1 MRLTALLRLNRAL
14 HSKKEEMCHMQ
25 LNDKTPIVAIA
36 TAAGR
41 GAIGVVRLSVPAHHA
56 EVVLSTL
63 FPGVLLEPRH
73 AHLLDVTDVKG
84 ALLDRAIVLYFP
96 APASYTGETVLEI
109 QAHGGPM
116 LLRLILRSVLEKLAF
131 IGIRIA
137 EPGEFTKR
145 AFLNGRIDLAQAEAV
160 SGLIDAVSEASAQA
174 AARSLSGDFS
184 RRIHAVGSLL
194 DEARAL
200 TEAQLDFPEE
210 ELDDLMADE
219 IIQRM
224 ATAASR
230 IDELLKTARKGAV
243 LAEGLTVALVGA
255 PNVGKSSLLNALAG
269 EEVAI
274 VTDIAGTT
282 RDRIEHWTA
291 FNGVP
296 LRIVDTAGLRDTTDV
311 VESKGIE
318 RSLQAL
324 KEADIVLALS
334 DASGCVADDGDALK
348 RVEETVRCGTPV
360 LHIANKCDLASESAL
375 NELHTKGAI
384 AISAKTGE
392 GLEELKM
399 RVLDLS
405 DMAGG
410 TEEVFLAHER
420 HLECL
425 RNAGIHIRKALEIA
439 GSGFGMM
446 ELLAEEL
453 RLAGRS
459 LGEILGETDAE
470 GLLDIIFSR
479 FCIGK

>member
-1 MRLTALLRLNRAL
+1 
-14 HSKKEEMCHMQ
+14 MQ
-25 LNDKTPIVAIA
+25 LNDKTPIAAIA

-41 GAIGVVRLSVPAHHA
+41 GAIGVVRLSAPAH
-56 EVVLSTL
+56 LSDALLSAL
-63 FPGVLLEPRH
+63 FPGITLEPRH
-73 AHLLDVTDVKG
+73 AHLLDVTDAKG
-84 ALLDRAIVLYFP
+84 VLLDRSIVLYFP

-131 IGIRIA
+131 MGIRIA

-184 RRIHAVGSLL
+184 MRIHEVGALL

-210 ELDDLMADE
+210 ELDDLLAEE
-219 IIQRM
+219 ITQRM
-224 ATAASR
+224 DAAAKR
-230 IDELLKTARKGAV
+230 IERLLKTARKGAV
-243 LAEGLTVALVGA
+243 LADGLTVALVGA

-269 EEVAI
+269 EEIAI

-291 FNGVP
+291 FNGIP
-296 LRIVDTAGLRDTTDV
+296 LRIVDTAGLRVTTDV

-318 RSLQAL
+318 RSLKAL

-334 DASGCVADDGDALK
+334 DASGRVEDDGDALR
-348 RVEETVRCGTPV
+348 RVEETVRSGTPV
-360 LHIANKCDLASESAL
+360 LHIANKSDVASESAL
-375 NELHTKGAI
+375 EALLAEGALPV
-384 AISAKTGE
+384 SAKTGA
-392 GLEELKM
+392 GLEELKA
-399 RVLDLS
+399 RVLELS

-410 TEEVFLAHER
+410 TEEVFLARER

-425 RNAGIHIRKALEIA
+425 RQAGLHISIALEIA
-439 GSGFGMM
+439 ESGFGMM

-453 RLAGRS
+453 RLAGRA

>member
-1 MRLTALLRLNRAL
+1 
-14 HSKKEEMCHMQ
+14 MQ

-318 RSLQAL
+318 LSLQAL